1 MNELLCAKGIE
12 KVYRAFG
19 RAPFYALK
27 KVNISL
33 KKGRCLGI
41 VGESGCGK
49 STLCRILTGVEK
61 PTSGEVL
68 LSGRPVRAKENRGR
82 MQMVFQNSF
91 EAVNPGLNIGGILS
105 EPLENLFHMTKR
117 ERLLRTGE
125 LMEQVGLSAQDL
137 KKYPRQ
143 FSGGQLQRICI
154 ARALAAKPEVLILD
168 ESLSSLDLSVQAQI
182 LNLLAGL
189 KSEQNLT
196 YVLVSHNL
204 KAVYYL
210 ADELTVMSEGK
221 IEKKSCSLPP
231 IQDTIEGKG
240 GVLSVPD
247 YFSLCQ

>member
-1 MNELLCAKGIE
+1 MLLEVKNLKKYFPVGHKKLLRAVDDVTLSIE
-12 KVYRAFG
+12 KG
-19 RAPFYALK
+19 ET
-27 KVNISL
+27 
-33 KKGRCLGI
+33 LGL

-168 ESLSSLDLSVQAQI
+168 EPLSSLDLSVQAQI

-221 IEKKSCSLPP
+221 IEKKSCSLPQFR
-231 IQDTIEGKG
+231 IQ
-240 GVLSVPD
+240 
-247 YFSLCQ
+247 